1 MKGNIALIASA
12 AGVTLSILALAFSVY
27 VGTGS
32 AIAGIVLFANIVLF
46 FASLGSKSLDIKIED
61 RAND

>member
-27 VGTGS
+27 TGMGS
-32 AIAGIVLFANIVLF
+32 GIAGLVLFANIVIF
-46 FASLGSKSLDIKIED
+46 FANLGSKSLDIKVDD